1 MREVYGVLNPQFE
14 KITRD
19 TRFEE
24 KKTPNKVKT
33 K

>member
-19 TRFEE
+19 TRSEE
-24 KKTPNKVKT
+24 KKHPT
-33 K
+33 KLR